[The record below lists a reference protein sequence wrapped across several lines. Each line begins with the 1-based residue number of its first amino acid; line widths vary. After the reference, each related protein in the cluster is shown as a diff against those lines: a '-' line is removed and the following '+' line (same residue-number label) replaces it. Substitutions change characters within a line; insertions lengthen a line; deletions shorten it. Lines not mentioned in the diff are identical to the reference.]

1 MLEAPVLVSFVGG
14 VGGSPVEEMTAAARR
29 AAALDTLERALATGA
44 FDHAVLVADSADGLE
59 ALPPGV
65 RLDVDPGPFHF
76 GRRLAGVVERLNLR
90 SVVYFSGGSVPLL
103 PAQEFAGIAQELG
116 RGGGKVVANNY
127 YSADLVAFSP
137 ADALRRIDLP
147 IIDNPLA
154 LLLAEQAGLA
164 VHMLPRSVASQ
175 FDIDSPAELAILTL
189 VGGAGPRLQA
199 LLDDWRLDVSLY
211 RRILPLFVSRTAQV
225 LVAGRSSSR
234 VWQYLEGETACRVR
248 FFAEERG
255 MQADGRIGG
264 GYRPEADPPRA
275 EARSLVGFYLAAVGV
290 QRFFATL
297 AELADA
303 AFLDSRV
310 ILAHLGLRPA
320 RADRFLS
327 DLGRYE
333 EIEDPFLRELTEGA
347 ARAAIPVVLGG
358 HSAVSGGLMALIEY
372 AWREHDR
379 DLAESGSVDAGQGVE

>member
-14 VGGSPVEEMTAAARR
+14 LGGSPVEEMTAAARR
-29 AAALDTLERALATGA
+29 AATLDSLERALSSGA
-44 FDHAVLVADSADGLE
+44 FAYAVLVADAADGLE

-76 GRRLAGVVERLNLR
+76 GRRLAEVIERLGLQ

-103 PAQEFAGIAQELG
+103 PAQEFVGIVQELA
-116 RGGGKVVANNY
+116 RGEGQVVANNY

-137 ADALRRIDLP
+137 TAALRRIDLP
-147 IIDNPLA
+147 VIDNPLA
-154 LLLAEQAGLA
+154 RLLAEQAGLTA
-164 VHMLPRSVASQ
+164 HTLQRSVASQ
-175 FDIDSPAELAILTL
+175 FDIDSPAELAVLSL
-189 VGGAGPRLQA
+189 VGGAGPRLQV
-199 LLDDWRLDVSLY
+199 LLDDWRLDVSIY
-211 RRILPLFVSRTAQV
+211 RRVLPLFVVSTAQV

-234 VWQYLEGETACRVR
+234 VWQYLERETACRVR

-255 MQADGRIGG
+255 MQAEGRIEGG
-264 GYRPEADPPRA
+264 Q
-275 EARSLVGFYLAAVGV
+275 ARSLVGFYLAAVGV

-310 ILAHLGLRPA
+310 ILAHLGLEPS

-333 EIEDPFLRELTEGA
+333 EIEDPFLRQLTEGA
-347 ARAAIPVVLGG
+347 ARAAIPVILGG
-358 HSAVSGGLMALIEY
+358 HSLVSGGLMALIEH

-379 DLAESGSVDAGQGVE
+379 AVQQQR

>member
-1 MLEAPVLVSFVGG
+1 LPEAPVLVSFLGG
-14 VGGSPVEEMTAAARR
+14 VGGSPVEEMVAAARR
-29 AAALDTLERALATGA
+29 AATLDTLERALSTGA
-44 FDHAVLVADSADGLE
+44 FAHAILVADAADGLE

-65 RLDVDPGPFHF
+65 RLDLDAGPFHF
-76 GRRLAGVVERLNLR
+76 GRRLVALVERLGLR

-103 PAQEFAGIAQELG
+103 TAQDFVGIAQELG
-116 RGGGKVVANNY
+116 RGEGKVVANNY

-137 ADALRRIDLP
+137 VDALRRIDLP
-147 IIDNPLA
+147 AIDNPLA
-154 LLLAEQAGLA
+154 RLLAEQAGLTT
-164 VHMLPRSVASQ
+164 HTLPRSVASQ
-175 FDIDSPAELAILTL
+175 FDIDAPAELAILTL

-199 LLDDWRLDVSLY
+199 LLDGWRLDVSLY
-211 RRILPLFVSRTAQV
+211 RRIQPLFLVSTAQV

-234 VWQYLEGETACRVR
+234 VWQYLERETACRVR

-255 MQADGRIGG
+255 MQAEGRIEGG
-264 GYRPEADPPRA
+264 Q
-275 EARSLVGFYLAAVGV
+275 ARSLVGFYLAAVGV

-310 ILAHLGLRPA
+310 ILAHLGLQPS

-347 ARAAIPVVLGG
+347 ARAAIPVALGG
-358 HSAVSGGLMALIEY
+358 HSLVSGGLMALIEH
-372 AWREHDR
+372 AWQEHDLTLQEKR
-379 DLAESGSVDAGQGVE
+379 DVDLGQTVE

>member
-1 MLEAPVLVSFVGG
+1 
-14 VGGSPVEEMTAAARR
+14 VEEMTATGRR

-44 FDHAVLVADSADGLE
+44 FAYAILVADAADGLE
-59 ALPPGV
+59 VLPPGV
-65 RLDVDPGPFHF
+65 RLDIDPGPFHF
-76 GRRLAGVVERLNLR
+76 GRRLANVIERLGLR
-90 SVVYFSGGSVPLL
+90 SVVYFSGGSVLL
-103 PAQEFAGIAQELG
+103 MSAQEFVGIAQELG
-116 RGGGKVVANNY
+116 RGEGQVIANNY

-137 ADALRRIDLP
+137 ADSLRRIDLP
-147 IIDNPLA
+147 AIDNPLA
-154 LLLAEQAGLA
+154 RLLAEQAGLT
-164 VHMLPRSVASQ
+164 VHMLPRGVASQ
-175 FDIDSPAELAILTL
+175 FDIDSPAELAVLTL

-199 LLDDWRLDVSLY
+199 LLDDWALDVSLY
-211 RRILPLFVSRTAQV
+211 RRILPLFTVSTAQV
-225 LVAGRSSSR
+225 LVAGRTSSS
-234 VWQYLEGETACRVR
+234 VWQYLERETACRVR

-264 GYRPEADPPRA
+264 G

-297 AELADA
+297 TELADA

-310 ILAHLGLRPA
+310 ILAHLGLRPS

-347 ARAAIPVVLGG
+347 ARAAIPVALGG
-358 HSAVSGGLMALIEY
+358 HSLMSGGLMALIEH
-372 AWREHDR
+372 AWRERDR
-379 DLAESGSVDAGQGVE
+379 ALQEGGV

>member
-1 MLEAPVLVSFVGG
+1 
-14 VGGSPVEEMTAAARR
+14 MTAAGRR
-29 AAALDTLERALATGA
+29 AAALDSLERALSTGA
-44 FDHAVLVADSADGLE
+44 FAFAVVVADATDGLE

-76 GRRLAGVVERLNLR
+76 GRRLASVIEQLGLR

-103 PAQEFAGIAQELG
+103 PAQEFVGIAQELA
-116 RGGGKVVANNY
+116 RGEGQVVANNY

-137 ADALRRIDLP
+137 AAALRRIDLP
-147 IIDNPLA
+147 AIDNPLA
-154 LLLAEQAGLA
+154 RLLAEQAGLTA
-164 VHMLPRSVASQ
+164 HTLQRSVASQ
-175 FDIDSPAELAILTL
+175 FDIDSPADLAVLTL

-199 LLDDWRLDVSLY
+199 LLDDWRLDVSVY
-211 RRILPLFVSRTAQV
+211 RRVLPLFVVSTAQV

-234 VWQYLEGETACRVR
+234 VWQYLERETACRVR

-255 MQADGRIGG
+255 MQAEGRIESGQ
-264 GYRPEADPPRA
+264 
-275 EARSLVGFYLAAVGV
+275 ARSLVGFYLAAVGV
-290 QRFFATL
+290 QRFFTTL

-310 ILAHLGLRPA
+310 ILAHQGLEPS

-347 ARAAIPVVLGG
+347 ARAVIPVLLGG
-358 HSAVSGGLMALIEY
+358 HSLVSGGLMALIEH

-379 DLAESGSVDAGQGVE
+379 AVQQGGAVDVGQSVE

>member
-1 MLEAPVLVSFVGG
+1 LLEAPVLVSFVGG
-14 VGGSPVEEMTAAARR
+14 LGGSPVEEMSAAARR
-29 AAALDTLERALATGA
+29 AATLDSLERALSTGA
-44 FDHAVLVADSADGLE
+44 FAYAVLVADAADGLE

-76 GRRLAGVVERLNLR
+76 GRRLAEVIERLGLR

-103 PAQEFAGIAQELG
+103 SAQEFVGIVQELA
-116 RGGGKVVANNY
+116 RGEGQVVANNY

-137 ADALRRIDLP
+137 AAALRRIDLP
-147 IIDNPLA
+147 AIDNPLA
-154 LLLAEQAGLA
+154 RLLAEQAGLTA
-164 VHMLPRSVASQ
+164 HTLQRSVASQ
-175 FDIDSPAELAILTL
+175 FDIDSPADLAILSL
-189 VGGAGPRLQA
+189 VGGAGPRLQV

-211 RRILPLFVSRTAQV
+211 RRVLPLFVVSTAQV

-234 VWQYLEGETACRVR
+234 VWQYLERETACRVR

-255 MQADGRIGG
+255 MQAEGRIEGG
-264 GYRPEADPPRA
+264 Q
-275 EARSLVGFYLAAVGV
+275 ARSLVGFYLAAVGV

-310 ILAHLGLRPA
+310 ILAHLGLEPS

-333 EIEDPFLRELTEGA
+333 EIEDPFLRQLTEGA
-347 ARAAIPVVLGG
+347 ARAAIPVILGG
-358 HSAVSGGLMALIEY
+358 HSLVSGGLMALIEH
-372 AWREHDR
+372 AWRERDR
-379 DLAESGSVDAGQGVE
+379 AVQQHGRR

>member
-1 MLEAPVLVSFVGG
+1 
-14 VGGSPVEEMTAAARR
+14 MTAAARR
-29 AAALDTLERALATGA
+29 VATLDTLERALSTGA
-44 FDHAVLVADSADGLE
+44 FAYAVLVADTADGLE

-76 GRRLAGVVERLNLR
+76 GRRLANVIERLGLR
-90 SVVYFSGGSVPLL
+90 SLVYFSGGSVPLL
-103 PAQEFAGIAQELG
+103 AAQEFAGIAQELG
-116 RGGGKVVANNY
+116 RGEGQVVANNY

-137 ADALRRIDLP
+137 ANALRRIDLP
-147 IIDNPLA
+147 AIDNPLA
-154 LLLAEQAGLA
+154 RLLAEQAGLTA
-164 VHMLPRSVASQ
+164 QVLPRSVASQ

-189 VGGAGPRLQA
+189 VGGPTGSDSAKRSAGPRLQA
-199 LLDDWRLDVSLY
+199 LLDDWSLDARLWPMPDRQVSLY
-211 RRILPLFVSRTAQV
+211 RRIVPLFTTPTAHV
-225 LVAGRSSSR
+225 LVAGRTSSA
-234 VWQYLEGETACRVR
+234 VWQYLERKTACRVR
-248 FFAEERG
+248 FFSEERG

-264 GYRPEADPPRA
+264 G
-275 EARSLVGFYLAAVGV
+275 EARSLVGFYLATVGV

-310 ILAHLGLRPA
+310 ILAHLGLRPS

-347 ARAAIPVVLGG
+347 AQAAIPVALGG
-358 HSAVSGGLMALIEY
+358 HSLVSGGLMALIEH
-372 AWREHDR
+372 AWRERDR
-379 DLAESGSVDAGQGVE
+379 TT

>member
-1 MLEAPVLVSFVGG
+1 LPEAPVLVSFVGG
-14 VGGSPVEEMTAAARR
+14 LGGSPVEEMTTAARR
-29 AAALDTLERALATGA
+29 AATLDSLERALSTGA
-44 FDHAVLVADSADGLE
+44 FAYAVLVASAADGLE
-59 ALPPGV
+59 TLPPGV

-76 GRRLAGVVERLNLR
+76 GRRLASVVERLGLR

-103 PAQEFAGIAQELG
+103 AAQDFVGIAQELG
-116 RGGGKVVANNY
+116 RGEGQVVANNY

-147 IIDNPLA
+147 TIDNPLA
-154 LLLAEQAGLA
+154 RLLAEQAGLTTYT
-164 VHMLPRSVASQ
+164 LPRSVASQ
-175 FDIDSPAELAILTL
+175 FDIDSPGELAILTL

-199 LLDDWRLDVSLY
+199 LLDGWRLDVSIY
-211 RRILPLFVSRTAQV
+211 RRILPLFVVSTAQV
-225 LVAGRSSSR
+225 LAAGRISSR
-234 VWQYLEGETACRVR
+234 VWQYLERETACRVR

-255 MQADGRIGG
+255 MQAEGRIGG
-264 GYRPEADPPRA
+264 GQ
-275 EARSLVGFYLAAVGV
+275 ARSLVGYYLAAVGV

-310 ILAHLGLRPA
+310 LLAHLGLQPSRG
-320 RADRFLS
+320 DRFLS

-347 ARAAIPVVLGG
+347 VRAAIPVALGG
-358 HSAVSGGLMALIEY
+358 HSLVSGGLMALIEH
-372 AWREHDR
+372 AWQERDR
-379 DLAESGSVDAGQGVE
+379 VLQEKGSVDAGQGVE

>member
-1 MLEAPVLVSFVGG
+1 LPEPPVLVTFVGG
-14 VGGSPVEEMTAAARR
+14 LGGSPVEEMTAAGRR

-44 FDHAVLVADSADGLE
+44 FAYAVLVADAADGLE

-76 GRRLAGVVERLNLR
+76 GRRLAGVVERLGLW

-103 PAQEFAGIAQELG
+103 PAQEFVGIAQELG
-116 RGGGKVVANNY
+116 RGEGKVVANNY

-154 LLLAEQAGLA
+154 VLLAEQAGLA
-164 VHMLPRSVASQ
+164 VHMLPRSAASQ
-175 FDIDSPAELAILTL
+175 FDIDTPAELAILAL

-199 LLDDWRLDVSLY
+199 LLDGWRLDVSLY
-211 RRILPLFVSRTAQV
+211 RRILPLFIARTAQV
-225 LVAGRSSSR
+225 LVAGRSNSN
-234 VWQYLEGETACRVR
+234 VWQYLEQKTACRVR

-255 MQADGRIGG
+255 MQADGWVRGG
-264 GYRPEADPPRA
+264 
-275 EARSLVGFYLAAVGV
+275 EARSLLGFYLAAVGV

-310 ILAHLGLRPA
+310 ILAHLGLGPS

-327 DLGRYE
+327 DLGCYE

-347 ARAAIPVVLGG
+347 VRAAIPIVLGG
-358 HSAVSGGLMALIEY
+358 HSAVSGGLMALIEH

-379 DLAESGSVDAGQGVE
+379 VLQEESGVDAGQSVE

>member
-1 MLEAPVLVSFVGG
+1 LLEAPVLVSFVGG
-14 VGGSPVEEMTAAARR
+14 LGGSPVEEMTAAARR
-29 AAALDTLERALATGA
+29 AATLDSLERALSSGA
-44 FDHAVLVADSADGLE
+44 FAYAVLVADAADGLE

-76 GRRLAGVVERLNLR
+76 GRRLAEVIERLGLQ

-103 PAQEFAGIAQELG
+103 PAREFVGIVQELA
-116 RGGGKVVANNY
+116 RGEGQVVANNY

-137 ADALRRIDLP
+137 TAALRRIDLP
-147 IIDNPLA
+147 AIDNPLA
-154 LLLAEQAGLA
+154 RLLAEQAGLTA
-164 VHMLPRSVASQ
+164 HTLQRSVASQ
-175 FDIDSPAELAILTL
+175 FDIDSPAELAVLSL
-189 VGGAGPRLQA
+189 VGGAGPRLQV
-199 LLDDWRLDVSLY
+199 LLDDWRLDVSIY
-211 RRILPLFVSRTAQV
+211 RRVLPLFVVSTAQV

-234 VWQYLEGETACRVR
+234 VWQYLERETACRVR

-255 MQADGRIGG
+255 MQAEGRIEGG
-264 GYRPEADPPRA
+264 Q
-275 EARSLVGFYLAAVGV
+275 ARSLVGFYLAAVGV

-310 ILAHLGLRPA
+310 ILAHLGLEPS

-333 EIEDPFLRELTEGA
+333 EIEDPFLRQLTEGA
-347 ARAAIPVVLGG
+347 ARAAIPVILGG
-358 HSAVSGGLMALIEY
+358 HSLVSGGLMALIEH

-379 DLAESGSVDAGQGVE
+379 AVQQ

>member
-1 MLEAPVLVSFVGG
+1 
-14 VGGSPVEEMTAAARR
+14 
-29 AAALDTLERALATGA
+29 
-44 FDHAVLVADSADGLE
+44 
-59 ALPPGV
+59 
-65 RLDVDPGPFHF
+65 
-76 GRRLAGVVERLNLR
+76 
-90 SVVYFSGGSVPLL
+90 
-103 PAQEFAGIAQELG
+103 
-116 RGGGKVVANNY
+116 
-127 YSADLVAFSP
+127 VAFWP

-147 IIDNPLA
+147 AIDNPLA
-154 LLLAEQAGLA
+154 RLLAEQAGLA
-164 VHMLPRSVASQ
+164 VCMLPRSVASQ
-175 FDIDSPAELAILTL
+175 FDIDSPAELGILTL

-211 RRILPLFVSRTAQV
+211 RRILPLFVSCTAQV

-234 VWQYLEGETACRVR
+234 VWQYLEQRTACRVR

-264 GYRPEADPPRA
+264 GHQPEADPPLA
-275 EARSLVGFYLAAVGV
+275 DVRSLVGFYLAVVGV

-310 ILAHLGLRPA
+310 ILAHLGLQPT

-347 ARAAIPVVLGG
+347 ARAAIPVALGG
-358 HSAVSGGLMALIEY
+358 HSVVSGGLMALIEH

-379 DLAESGSVDAGQGVE
+379 VLQEKGGVDLGQGVE

>member
-1 MLEAPVLVSFVGG
+1 MSEPPVLVSFVGG

-29 AAALDTLERALATGA
+29 AAALDTLERALATGVFA
-44 FDHAVLVADSADGLE
+44 YAVLVADAADGLE

-76 GRRLAGVVERLNLR
+76 GRRLAGVVERFDLR

-103 PAQEFAGIAQELG
+103 PAQEFVGIAQELG
-116 RGGGKVVANNY
+116 RGEGKVVANNY
-127 YSADLVAFSP
+127 YSADLVAFWP

-147 IIDNPLA
+147 AIDNPLA
-154 LLLAEQAGLA
+154 RLLAEQAGLA
-164 VHMLPRSVASQ
+164 VCMLPRSVASQ
-175 FDIDSPAELAILTL
+175 FDIDSPAELGILTL

-211 RRILPLFVSRTAQV
+211 RRILPLFVSCTAQV

-234 VWQYLEGETACRVR
+234 VWQYLEQRTACRVR

-264 GYRPEADPPRA
+264 GHQPEADPPLA
-275 EARSLVGFYLAAVGV
+275 DVRSLVGFYLAVVGV

-310 ILAHLGLRPA
+310 ILAHLGLQPT

-347 ARAAIPVVLGG
+347 ARAAIPVALGG
-358 HSAVSGGLMALIEY
+358 HSVVSGGLMALIEH

-379 DLAESGSVDAGQGVE
+379 VLQEKGGVDLGQGVE

>member
-1 MLEAPVLVSFVGG
+1 LLEAPVLVSFVGG
-14 VGGSPVEEMTAAARR
+14 LGGSPVEEMTAAARR
-29 AAALDTLERALATGA
+29 AATLDSLERALSSGA
-44 FDHAVLVADSADGLE
+44 FAYAVLVADAADGLE

-76 GRRLAGVVERLNLR
+76 GRRLAEVIERLGLQ

-103 PAQEFAGIAQELG
+103 PAREFVGIVQELA
-116 RGGGKVVANNY
+116 RGEGQVVANNY

-137 ADALRRIDLP
+137 TAALRRIDLP
-147 IIDNPLA
+147 AIDNPLA
-154 LLLAEQAGLA
+154 RLLAEQAGLTA
-164 VHMLPRSVASQ
+164 HTLQRSVASQ
-175 FDIDSPAELAILTL
+175 FDIDSPAELAVLSL
-189 VGGAGPRLQA
+189 VGGAGPRLQV
-199 LLDDWRLDVSLY
+199 LLDDWRLDVSIY
-211 RRILPLFVSRTAQV
+211 RRVLPLFVVSTAQV

-234 VWQYLEGETACRVR
+234 VWQYLERETACRVR

-255 MQADGRIGG
+255 MQAEGRIEGG
-264 GYRPEADPPRA
+264 Q
-275 EARSLVGFYLAAVGV
+275 ARSLVGFYLAAVGV

-310 ILAHLGLRPA
+310 ILAHLGLEPS

-333 EIEDPFLRELTEGA
+333 EIEDPFLRQLTEGA
-347 ARAAIPVVLGG
+347 ARAAIPVILGG
-358 HSAVSGGLMALIEY
+358 HSLVSGGLMALIEH

-379 DLAESGSVDAGQGVE
+379 AVQQQR